1 MIRFR
6 SHSVTTIVVLFLLTF
21 LEGSSWGSA
30 CAFAACSP
38 ASLAVTC
45 SSFHA
50 EGVEPDAGHGNGT
63 SLCRGT
69 NESVSANCSCENE
82 YVAATN
88 VYRNPSPTLDSP
100 RDLLSSAQVNGP
112 SETPSHED
120 CISEGMAHSSNPSL
134 AALST
139 VVLLN

>member
-6 SHSVTTIVVLFLLTF
+6 SHSVTAIVVLFLLTF

-50 EGVEPDAGHGNGT
+50 EGVEPAAGHRKGT
-63 SLCRGT
+63 SLCGST
-69 NESVSANCSCENE
+69 NESGSASCSCEND

-88 VYRNPSPTLDSP
+88 LYRNPSPTLDSP
-100 RDLLSSAQVNGP
+100 RDLLSSAQVVEP
-112 SETPSHED
+112 CETPSHEGSF
-120 CISEGMAHSSNPSL
+120 SEGMPSLSNPIL
-134 AALST
+134 AALGT